1 MMQGVAAALPAIV
14 PDLVIGRVRATP
26 GQVAFQAPDA
36 NDAWQPWTWSTFAHR
51 VASIAVGLRARGVAR
66 GQRIA
71 ILAPTSMD
79 WECVQMA
86 ALALG
91 VSTVGVDVNYPSILR
106 DEVLR
111 LVPVDGLFVHDA
123 HAAAT
128 IPTDVTSGLRVFAT
142 FGARDVATPRGAI
155 TLDEILAPAGEAPSL
170 ASLLAAQPDD
180 EALVVFSSGTT
191 GRPKPIAYTHA
202 QVLLAVRSILEA
214 YPGIAEGSRLLCWLP
229 LANLFQRIVDFCGI
243 ARGATSYVISDPRE
257 VVRYLPRANPHLLI
271 GVPRFFERLQAGISE
286 RVRAGR
292 GPFAALAMHALV
304 AGARR
309 ARGRRETGKQATARR
324 QSVRVLHRLVAR
336 RVRRVFGSNLRFV
349 VSGSAPMPLWLLD
362 WFDGIGVPVYEA
374 YGVSEDIVP
383 VAMNRPGSR
392 RAGTV
397 GRPVPGQ
404 EVVLAEDGEVLVRG
418 PGVFRGY
425 LSSAGVPAGGPD
437 ARGFWH
443 TGDFGEFDRD
453 GFLRVTG
460 RKSDAFKTPAG
471 KWVAPAAVEA
481 VLRQVPYV
489 EHALLLGGGEQFV
502 IALLAIDAALVAR
515 GGKRQPNAATVIG
528 DDAIVEIARRD
539 VAGFTI
545 SLPSHE
551 RPHGLLLTTRRFSLE
566 GGELTAN
573 LKLRR
578 REVLAHYAEAIAG
591 LVAVLEARTQ
601 AGRGHGPEAADVPV
615 VRWA

>member
-1 MMQGVAAALPAIV
+1 MTVSVAPSLPVVV
-14 PDLVIGRVRATP
+14 PDLVIARAHAEP
-26 GQVAFQAPDA
+26 DAIAFQTPDA
-36 NDAWQPWTWSTFAHR
+36 NDAWQAWTWSAFAGR
-51 VASIAVGLRARGVAR
+51 VARITSALRTRGVAR

-86 ALALG
+86 ALTLG
-91 VSTVGVDVNYPSILR
+91 VSVVGVDVNYPR
-106 DEVLR
+106 DVRDDVLR

-123 HAAAT
+123 DTAVTVPA
-128 IPTDVTSGLRVFAT
+128 DVADAVRVFAT
-142 FGARDVATPRGAI
+142 FGARTSVTPPGAV
-155 TLDEILAPAGEAPSL
+155 TLHELVAGEADVASL
-170 ASLLAAQPDD
+170 AALLMAQPGD

-191 GRPKPIAYTHA
+191 GQPKPIAYTHA
-202 QVLLAVRSILEA
+202 QVLLAVRSILAA
-214 YPGIAEGSRLLCWLP
+214 YPDIAEGSRLLCWLP

-271 GVPRFFERLQAGISE
+271 GVPRFFERLQAGIAE
-286 RVRAGR
+286 RIRAAR
-292 GPFAALAMHALV
+292 GPFAALATRALK

-309 ARGRRETGKQATARR
+309 ARGSRETGKQASARR
-324 QSVRVLHRLVAR
+324 QSVRVVHRFVAK

-374 YGVSEDIVP
+374 YGLSEDIVP
-383 VAMNRPGSR
+383 VAMNRPGKR

-397 GRPVPGQ
+397 GQPVPGQ
-404 EVVLAEDGEVLVRG
+404 DVQIGDDGEILVRG
-418 PGVFRGY
+418 EGVFRGY
-425 LSSAGVPAGGPD
+425 LSTAVAEASAPD
-437 ARGFWH
+437 AQGFWH
-443 TGDFGEFDRD
+443 TGDYGEFDRD

-460 RKSDAFKTPAG
+460 RKSDAFKTGTG

-481 VLRQVPYV
+481 VLRQAPYV
-489 EHALLLGGGEQFV
+489 EHALLLGAGQPFV
-502 IALLAIDAALVAR
+502 VALLAIDAALVGRA
-515 GGKRQPNAATVIG
+515 GKRRAKGAAPLG
-528 DDAIVEIARRD
+528 DATMAEIARSD
-539 VAGFTI
+539 VNGLAA
-545 SLPSHE
+545 SLPRHE
-551 RPHGLLLTTRRFSLE
+551 RPMGLLLTKRRFTLD

-578 REVLAHYAEAIAG
+578 RVVEAHYAAAIAD
-591 LVAVLEARTQ
+591 LLAALEARAQ
-601 AGRGHGPEAADVPV
+601 GERGHGHDAADMLV